1 MYGSVFKPLLDIT
14 FSLVALFIFSPFLLS
29 IIVIL
34 MILNRGKPFFYQSRP
49 GKNGKLFRLIKF
61 RTLVYKTDSEG
72 ILLPDNQRMT
82 KIGKLLRSTSI
93 DELPQLVNVLSGKMS
108 FVGPRPLLKEYL
120 QLYNAE
126 QARRHE
132 VRPGMT
138 GWAQVNGRNAIN
150 WTEKFKLDVWY
161 VDNLTFLLDMKILV
175 KTIFKV
181 VKREGINVSGQ
192 FTMKAFNGYN

>member
-1 MYGSVFKPLLDIT
+1 
-14 FSLVALFIFSPFLLS
+14 
-29 IIVIL
+29 